1 MQVYTA
7 KSVATSWNFRS
18 SGASFYVLW
27 CSVVAP
33 RIVPQLFTSITY
45 LPLLDLDQFR
55 CKPSCKSVWTAVAST
70 LETLW
75 MWMVSAWIWGRSW
88 GECYFSVFVDAICS
102 VMSLWLMQRCDDF
115 CTEQGH
121 RNGWAVE
128 QTRLWLAGL
137 FKLNEDVNCW
147 NWKRHFAWSSRH
159 LAHASPNLNTS
170 VDMIGGYDSIEG
182 LLGLLNSLGWFSS
195 LFVDKTLRNY
205 INFMTLSKM
214 LLQWMSD
221 ESPCYFKSHPLQI
234 EWRNKQDI

>member
-1 MQVYTA
+1 MLKHRCALLRYEGHHFEGTAFGWSSHTKSASQYVHTVSISWSVLMRIGDGRSWCFDATNSCFVFPFFPYIMDNAGSRTDVQGGMLHPGTACSGPNRAASRKIQGLQAQCKCYTA

-115 CTEQGH
+115 CTEQG
-121 RNGWAVE
+121 
-128 QTRLWLAGL
+128 
-137 FKLNEDVNCW
+137 
-147 NWKRHFAWSSRH
+147 
-159 LAHASPNLNTS
+159 AS
-170 VDMIGGYDSIEG
+170 
-182 LLGLLNSLGWFSS
+182 
-195 LFVDKTLRNY
+195 
-205 INFMTLSKM
+205 
-214 LLQWMSD
+214 
-221 ESPCYFKSHPLQI
+221 
-234 EWRNKQDI
+234 

>member
-1 MQVYTA
+1 MFKEACCILEQHVVGQRELHLERFKAFRPVQVYTA

-102 VMSLWLMQRCDDF
+102 VMSLWLMQRLWRLL
-115 CTEQGH
+115 H
-121 RNGWAVE
+121 RA
-128 QTRLWLAGL
+128 R
-137 FKLNEDVNCW
+137 
-147 NWKRHFAWSSRH
+147 
-159 LAHASPNLNTS
+159 AS
-170 VDMIGGYDSIEG
+170 
-182 LLGLLNSLGWFSS
+182 
-195 LFVDKTLRNY
+195 
-205 INFMTLSKM
+205 
-214 LLQWMSD
+214 
-221 ESPCYFKSHPLQI
+221 
-234 EWRNKQDI
+234 